1 MGSATRLKLAR
12 LPIPGVIRNSLR
24 GRLLTA
30 SALVLTAFVALTAYA
45 LDQAFRSSLLT
56 AEEEKLKGLVYAL
69 LGSAAPREDGELS
82 IALDAVPDPR
92 LRQPLSGLDA
102 ALFDERGHAV
112 WSSAAFLDLPAPALT
127 EVGQWQFERLTNP
140 DVFSLSFGLRWI
152 DLARD
157 PRRYNIVVLETTK
170 GYREQMSIFRRTL
183 WGWLGGTAMALT
195 ATLLFLQRWSL
206 APLLRLGRELQE
218 IEAGMQDEI
227 AGHYPDEIRPLTH
240 DLNAMIVNERNQ
252 QLRYRNALGDLA
264 HTLKTPLAVLS
275 GMSQE
280 RGFASP
286 QREQLQE
293 QVTRMQRIVDHQLR
307 RAAAAGTRT
316 LSKPLRVRP
325 LIEKISGALTK
336 VYADKNPH
344 FDLQLTPNLKLRADQ
359 GDLYELIGNLLDNA
373 VKYGNGQVRVSSRL
387 ADNRCSLVVEDNG
400 PGFPENPELL
410 LQRGVRADDQTPGQG
425 IGLAAVSELVKAY
438 EGQLDLGRS
447 EALGGG
453 KVTATLPL
461 R

>member
-1 MGSATRLKLAR
+1 M
-12 LPIPGVIRNSLR
+12 IFNSLR

-45 LDQAFRSSLLT
+45 LDQAFRSSLMQ
-56 AEEEKLKGLVYAL
+56 AEEEKLQGIVYAL

-92 LRQPLSGLDA
+92 LRQPMSGLDA
-102 ALFDERGHAV
+102 ALFDEKGRAV
-112 WSSAAFLDLPAPALT
+112 WSSAAFLDLPPPQLT
-127 EVGQWQFERLTNP
+127 EVGQWKFERLRDP

-157 PRRYNIVVLETTK
+157 PRRYNIVVLETTT
-170 GYREQMSIFRRTL
+170 GYRQQMAIFRRTL
-183 WGWLGGTAMALT
+183 WGWLGGTALALT
-195 ATLLFLQRWSL
+195 AMLLFLQRWSL

-218 IEAGMQDEI
+218 IEAGVQDEI

-264 HTLKTPLAVLS
+264 HTLKTPLAVLW
-275 GMSQE
+275 GMTQE
-280 RGFASP
+280 RGLNTS

-293 QVTRMQRIVDHQLR
+293 QVSRMQRIVDHQLR

-325 LIEKISGALTK
+325 LVEKITGALVK
-336 VYADKNPH
+336 VYADKNPR

-359 GDLYELIGNLLDNA
+359 GDLYELLGNLLDNA
-373 VKYGNGQVRVSSRL
+373 AKYGAGQVRISSRL
-387 ADNRCSLVVEDNG
+387 ADNRCSFIVEDNG
-400 PGFPENPELL
+400 PGFPENPEALL
-410 LQRGVRADDQTPGQG
+410 ERGVRADNQTPGQG
-425 IGLAAVSELVKAY
+425 IGLAAVAELVKAY
-438 EGQLDLGRS
+438 EGQLELGRS
-447 EALGGG
+447 EALSGG

>member
-1 MGSATRLKLAR
+1 M
-12 LPIPGVIRNSLR
+12 IRNSLR

-30 SALVLTAFVALTAYA
+30 SALVLTAFVAITAYA
-45 LDQAFRSSLLT
+45 LDQAFRNSLLQ
-56 AEEEKLKGLVYAL
+56 AEKEKLQGLVYAL

-112 WSSAAFLDLPAPALT
+112 WSSAAFLDLPQPTLAD
-127 EVGQWQFERLTNP
+127 VGQWQFERLSNP

-157 PRRYNIVVLETTK
+157 PRRYSIVVLETTQ
-170 GYREQMSIFRRTL
+170 GYREQMATFRRTL

-195 ATLLFLQRWSL
+195 AMLLFLQRWSL

-218 IEAGMQDEI
+218 IEAGNQDEI
-227 AGHYPDEIRPLTH
+227 AGRYPDELRPLTH

-275 GMSQE
+275 GMTQE
-280 RGFASP
+280 RGLNP
-286 QREQLQE
+286 VQREQLQE

-325 LIEKISGALTK
+325 LIEKIAGALTK
-336 VYADKNPH
+336 VYADKNPR
-344 FDLQLTPNLKLRADQ
+344 FDLQITPNLKLRADQ

-373 VKYGNGQVRVSSRL
+373 AKYGNGRVRVSSRVE
-387 ADNRCSLVVEDNG
+387 DKHCSFVVEDDG

-410 LQRGVRADDQTPGQG
+410 LERGMRADDQTPGQG
-425 IGLAAVSELVKAY
+425 IGLAAVAELIKAY
-438 EGQLDLGRS
+438 EGHLELGRS
-447 EALGGG
+447 ALLGGG